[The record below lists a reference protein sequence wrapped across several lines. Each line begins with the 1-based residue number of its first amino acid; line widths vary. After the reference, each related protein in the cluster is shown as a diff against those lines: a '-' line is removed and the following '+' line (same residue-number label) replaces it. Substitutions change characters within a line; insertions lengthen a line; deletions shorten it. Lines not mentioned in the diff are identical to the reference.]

1 MQDTATKKKARADKA
16 VAEAIGRVPGRL
28 RDWVKPVLVAAVQEG
43 AIPRDVAFDVERC
56 RELNTSEKMQYF
68 DGQKTRTFA
77 EFWEQRGASKNT
89 SGRNSKKNKRKEK
102 EKEEKRIAAEM
113 RRIESTLVYF

>member
-77 EFWEQRGASKNT
+77 EFWEQREASEDE
-89 SGRNSKKNKRKEK
+89 GEVQEK
-102 EKEEKRIAAEM
+102 ETSKQKKSE
-113 RRIESTLVYF
+113 